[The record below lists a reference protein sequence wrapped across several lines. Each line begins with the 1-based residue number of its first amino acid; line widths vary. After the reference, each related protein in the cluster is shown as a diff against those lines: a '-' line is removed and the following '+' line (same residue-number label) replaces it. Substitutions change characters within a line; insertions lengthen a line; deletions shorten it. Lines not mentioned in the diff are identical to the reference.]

1 MKSEFWRIFSKTNE
15 FFVKNEFTKS
25 KKKTRRDFAL
35 QNAMNDL
42 RFRINRKIELY
53 KNVRFVD
60 KINEL

>member
-1 MKSEFWRIFSKTNE
+1 M
-15 FFVKNEFTKS
+15 KNEFTKS